1 MIQRITFRYIFD
13 DLIRTVA
20 LVSCFVYYNFRKE
33 KFLKMTESSDK
44 ETIPQRKTISRR
56 SFLKTAGVTAAGAVL
71 SGCVDKQAL
80 KNLQETANAQTK
92 IEEEKRIIEE
102 KERATKE
109 APLMLLEEKRKEAK
123 NRVQSLE
130 KALLKKGILG
140 QVKPVGG
147 DFNPQEKIR
156 VRVTAKE
163 GLFLRALPKVE
174 EDTKI
179 TFLDLEG
186 QPRRAFCFGEMPA
199 GMLFEV
205 TVGQDLWYSVR
216 PSDLKLYSM
225 CTVLPN
231 DRIVTTS
238 MGEQYVFFCA
248 REGNTSYVGDIQT
261 IKHEW

>member
-1 MIQRITFRYIFD
+1 
-13 DLIRTVA
+13 
-20 LVSCFVYYNFRKE
+20 
-33 KFLKMTESSDK
+33 
-44 ETIPQRKTISRR
+44 
-56 SFLKTAGVTAAGAVL
+56 L

-102 KERATKE
+102 KKRATKE
-109 APLMLLEEKRKEAK
+109 ALLMLLEEKRKEAK